1 MYGIF
6 KDKGPFFVGQLWK
19 YNSLYDTEEV
29 TVLGTLLK
37 KDNKM
42 IIGLFKVDLL
52 KYNMIY
58 YTIDMCYSG
67 QCGMCSECCQS
78 SNNKND
84 IFIYKKDHKKPK
96 FYPSIN
102 KGSCLDQEI
111 KWIKDEIYETDK
123 RHQMKMKEIEIEIE
137 TIQTKPTAKMTRQ
150 SYG

>member
-1 MYGIF
+1 
-6 KDKGPFFVGQLWK
+6 
-19 YNSLYDTEEV
+19 
-29 TVLGTLLK
+29 
-37 KDNKM
+37 M

-111 KWIKDEIYETDK
+111 KWIKDEIYETDRNRNRNNANHTNRK
-123 RHQMKMKEIEIEIE
+123 NDAAVIWIEL
-137 TIQTKPTAKMTRQ
+137 
-150 SYG
+150 